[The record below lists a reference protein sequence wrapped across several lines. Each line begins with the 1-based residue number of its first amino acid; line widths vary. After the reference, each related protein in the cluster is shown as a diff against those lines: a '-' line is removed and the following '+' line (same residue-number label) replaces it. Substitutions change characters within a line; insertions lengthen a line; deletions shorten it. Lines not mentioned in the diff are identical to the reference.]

1 MGRRTTSWW
10 RGYLR
15 HASAR
20 TRMTDTIFA
29 LATAPGRGAVAVIRL
44 SGPATALALN
54 DLGAGALEP
63 RRASLRQLTD
73 TAGHEVDQALVLWF
87 PGPASFTGEDSA
99 ELHLHGGLAVVEA
112 ATQALICTGLRL
124 AEPGE
129 FTRRAFQNGKLDL
142 AQAEAVADLVEAETA
157 AQRDQ
162 ALAQLEGALSRRYET
177 WRGRLVQILAMLEA
191 AVDFPDE
198 ELPENVAL
206 RARPDVEAL
215 IGDLD
220 AALADGKRGERIRDG
235 FRIALTGAP
244 NAGKSS
250 LFNALVGRDA
260 AIVTSIPG
268 TTRDVIE
275 ASLVLGGRKVLIAD
289 TAGLRDTDDVIEAE
303 GVSRARKWAQGAD
316 LTLLLVPSDL
326 PLDEPAPRDAW
337 LVRTQAD
344 KVRSPPVEAI
354 SVITGQGLEALN
366 ARLESA
372 VVAGTSGADFPAATQ
387 ARHRARLV
395 AARDHL
401 DRARSNLE
409 GEGSAPELAAEDVRL
424 AVRALEAVTGRVDV
438 ESILDVIFSS
448 FCIGK

>member
-1 MGRRTTSWW
+1 
-10 RGYLR
+10 
-15 HASAR
+15 
-20 TRMTDTIFA
+20 MTDTIFA

-44 SGPATALALN
+44 SGPATEAALTA
-54 DLGAGALEP
+54 LGAQHLEP
-63 RRASLRQLTD
+63 RRASLRRLSD
-73 TAGHEVDQALVLWF
+73 AAGQEIDQALVLWF
-87 PGPASFTGEDSA
+87 PGPNSFTGENSA

-112 ATQALICTGLRL
+112 ATQALLAAGLRL
-124 AEPGE
+124 SEPGE

-142 AQAEAVADLVEAETA
+142 AQAEAVADLVEAETS

-162 ALAQLEGALSRRYET
+162 ALQQLQGALSHRYEG
-177 WRGRLVQILAMLEA
+177 WRDQLIHVLAMLEA

-198 ELPENVAL
+198 ELPEDLSA
-206 RARPDVEAL
+206 RARPGLESLTA
-215 IGDLD
+215 DLD

-260 AIVTSIPG
+260 AIVTPIAG

-303 GVSRARKWAQGAD
+303 GVSRARRWAEGAD
-316 LTLLLVPSDL
+316 ITLLLVPVTVTPEPGETRDDL
-326 PLDEPAPRDAW
+326 W
-337 LVRTQAD
+337 LIRTQAD
-344 KVRSPPVEAI
+344 LIDTPPAEAL
-354 SVITGQGLEALN
+354 SVVTGQGLDAL
-366 ARLESA
+366 ATRLESA
-372 VVAGTSGADFPAATQ
+372 VIAATSGADFPAATQ
-387 ARHRARLV
+387 ERHRMRLM
-395 AARDHL
+395 AARSHL
-401 DRARSNLE
+401 ERALWRLD
-409 GEGSAPELAAEDVRL
+409 GADTAPELASEDVRL
-424 AVRALEAVTGRVDV
+424 AIRALEAVTGRVDV

>member
-1 MGRRTTSWW
+1 
-10 RGYLR
+10 
-15 HASAR
+15 
-20 TRMTDTIFA
+20 MTDTIFA

-44 SGPATALALN
+44 SGPATADALRRF
-54 DLGAGALEP
+54 GAADLEP
-63 RRASLRQLTD
+63 RRASLRRLTD
-73 TAGHEVDQALVLWF
+73 GAGQEIDQALVLWF
-87 PGPASFTGEDSA
+87 PGPNSFTGEDSA

-112 ATQALICTGLRL
+112 AMQALISTGLRL

-142 AQAEAVADLVEAETA
+142 AQAEAVADLVEAETV

-177 WRGRLVQILAMLEA
+177 WRARLIQTLAMLEA

-198 ELPENVAL
+198 ELPEDVAL
-206 RARPDVEAL
+206 HARPDVEAL
-215 IGDLD
+215 IADLD
-220 AALADGKRGERIRDG
+220 TALADGRRGERIRDG

-250 LFNALVGRDA
+250 LFNALIGRDA

-289 TAGLRDTDDVIEAE
+289 TAGLRDTNDAIEAE
-303 GVSRARKWAQGAD
+303 GVSRARRWAQDAD
-316 LTLLLVPSDL
+316 LTLLLVPSDR
-326 PLDEPAPRDAW
+326 PLDDLSPRDAW
-337 LVRTQAD
+337 LIRTQAD
-344 KVRSPPVEAI
+344 KVRSPPADAI
-354 SVITGQGLEALN
+354 SVITGQGLEALK

-372 VVAGTSGADFPAATQ
+372 VIAGTSGADFPAATQ
-387 ARHRARLV
+387 ARHRARLI

-409 GEGSAPELAAEDVRL
+409 GGGSAPELAAEDVRL

-438 ESILDVIFSS
+438 ESILDVVFSS